1 MNKYLNERGFI
12 FVGVIFLTLITSFA
26 AAMLLNGISKL
37 QNGSTVLQMTA
48 LHLINEQFAL
58 IESGSTENIPAED
71 LTTYNMGENFPV
83 TFNITKNIEN
93 RSENILNATVKISW
107 SVGGKDFEI
116 EREKIILKS
125 D

>member
-37 QNGSTVLQMTA
+37 QNSSTVLQMTA
-48 LHLINEQFAL
+48 LHLMNEQFAL

-83 TFNITKNIEN
+83 TFNITKNIKT

-107 SVGGKDFEI
+107 SVGGKNFEI